1 MSYSEYES
9 DLAAYYEKAIAPDFR
24 DCRAKLSAL
33 LREETSLMEI
43 VKLIGAD
50 VLPDDQ
56 KLVIEAARVVRTGFL
71 QQNAYHASD
80 TYVGLDKQYRMMKT
94 ILRLYE
100 RAKELLPLGIP
111 VSRLVESGI
120 FDKLVRMKYD
130 IPNEK
135 PELFDDYIREIDST
149 VDRLV
154 GKGGGDR

>member
-1 MSYSEYES
+1 
-9 DLAAYYEKAIAPDFR
+9 
-24 DCRAKLSAL
+24 
-33 LREETSLMEI
+33 
-43 VKLIGAD
+43 
-50 VLPDDQ
+50 
-56 KLVIEAARVVRTGFL
+56 
-71 QQNAYHASD
+71 
-80 TYVGLDKQYRMMKT
+80 MMKT